1 MWSLLMTLQFPQL
14 CAACH
19 AALQF
24 SFSNETESKIV
35 MLVEFVFSFFLPGVF
50 RRLRETSS
58 SLQAHFSLGLFHLN
72 SERIPPRRVVVNCP
86 QRLAAAG
93 TRIFQSS
100 TGRSPV
106 SGKVLP
112 DGKTLGRG

>member
-35 MLVEFVFSFFLPGVF
+35 MLVEFVFSIFLPGMF
-50 RRLRETSS
+50 RRLRTASS
-58 SLQAHFSLGLFHLN
+58 FLAGQKGTKEPPGGGLRWALRAH
-72 SERIPPRRVVVNCP
+72 IPPSPGPHFTGAPIRLPRQPSQRRG
-86 QRLAAAG
+86 RL
-93 TRIFQSS
+93 S
-100 TGRSPV
+100 
-106 SGKVLP
+106 
-112 DGKTLGRG
+112 

>member
-1 MWSLLMTLQFPQL
+1 MGAKRPS
-14 CAACH
+14 
-19 AALQF
+19 
-24 SFSNETESKIV
+24 ESAPWR
-35 MLVEFVFSFFLPGVF
+35 FFGYFLPGQKVTRPAGRNPA
-50 RRLRETSS
+50 RRPLIGKTPPAKTSS
-58 SLQAHFSLGLFHLN
+58 RLQAHLSLGLLHLN

-112 DGKTLGRG
+112 DGKTLGIEIDPPMPSG